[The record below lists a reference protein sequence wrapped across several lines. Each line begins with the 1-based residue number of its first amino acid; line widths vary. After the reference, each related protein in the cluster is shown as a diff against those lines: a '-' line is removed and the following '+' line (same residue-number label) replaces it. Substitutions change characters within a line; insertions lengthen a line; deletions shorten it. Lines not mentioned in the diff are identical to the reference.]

1 MNAQEKPYAVNIIK
15 ELDGL
20 VQELPSQYVTPI
32 MGVACVPVVWTVR
45 GVSEEARRRS
55 KITALMTSL
64 PMGEFV
70 DRALLAAVQGG
81 IEAMRRRA
89 TATPKGKEGKIWTI
103 RGVQPETRRLS
114 RIAAL
119 KLGWT
124 VGEFVDRALLA
135 ATEQLQGES
144 AYPLKQTA

>member
-32 MGVACVPVVWTVR
+32 MSVACVPVVWTVR

-64 PMGEFV
+64 PIGEFV
-70 DRALLAAVQGG
+70 DRALL
-81 IEAMRRRA
+81 
-89 TATPKGKEGKIWTI
+89 
-103 RGVQPETRRLS
+103 
-114 RIAAL
+114 
-119 KLGWT
+119 
-124 VGEFVDRALLA
+124 D
-135 ATEQLQGES
+135 ATERLQGES
-144 AYPLKQTA
+144 TYPLKQTP